1 MQLSFGQVKERSAAI
16 AAAMSDA
23 RSARNLASRER
34 ARDLRDEREADH
46 FRRRRKRKE
55 AEELLERMRQRVR
68 VRMLTEER
76 PKVGASTARKLFHR
90 TLDLVLGTTGH
101 TDARGPDGLHS
112 IHYSITARGFASTAG
127 RRWRKG
133 EAERAAL
140 YIVRN
145 EGLEGGESGWWSNVA
160 VDRNELAA
168 FYRTSEAIERHD
180 RRNANVY
187 CTEIIALPHELSA
200 RQRRKAVRRI
210 CRFFDKRGLAY
221 TAAIHLPDLAGDQR
235 NYHVHIIY
243 SLRPCERHG
252 PYDWSF
258 AVGKEADINTPAGIK
273 ARRIAVVRAI
283 NKTLVAARID
293 KRYTHLSNKARR
305 MGEAQPKIGQ
315 QTTWTARRLAAIEK
329 RAEELQRL
337 AAMVRG
343 LSTILIETGIT
354 LQRKRAIARERLDG
368 FGGKID
374 TLVSNRGM
382 AEINAAVRATID
394 RKAIFVGT
402 AVATR
407 EALIGAAGRRIARAT
422 SLDKMSVDV
431 DDVIITAG
439 KSLRSRRTATDE
451 HLDALNDRVRRAFDE
466 SSGQRVRLTLL
477 GRTAKARAG
486 HARLVGQSAAIA
498 EALAAF
504 EASLS
509 DIRNTAASSMLAM
522 RDMIDKRTRV
532 GYVRLANL
540 HRTGERLAAAGPLN
554 AMAVDLSGITSN
566 ITRRLANT
574 KQQTDLRLSG
584 VGPIVFA
591 PAHTRRLALLG
602 EVARQRLRD
611 QQLSDA
617 RDIVQSRGDGIP
629 TLPAPSGEAQR
640 GSDRRN
646 AVAAAAWQLRRASFP
661 PQVRTSSGFGVAPG
675 FAHVYRGADLFEAE
689 DVIQR
694 VHAAKR
700 AQMLTAVRRKVE
712 AAERSPFIERDGA
725 LRLPTSIFDPALR
738 QAADLAAKDR
748 DLIDLINQL
757 VLVWRKRDAEI
768 QKTRTETRIRKERE
782 ATDRRDRMRPG
793 VQKIYHAIQARTR
806 DGRYSRAVMTAITD
820 DVTTV
825 AKAIGLGKLA
835 MRIVG
840 GSRHFYCATE
850 DLRSAIVSLT
860 QQPVGREILF
870 ALGALSLDEA
880 FEPSELSCHVVLHP
894 KGKPQSSAE
903 TGVSADIFDAF
914 VKSRNAPER

>member
-1 MQLSFGQVKERSAAI
+1 MQLNYGQVKERSVTI

-34 ARDLRDEREADH
+34 ARDLRDEREANH
-46 FRRRRKRKE
+46 FRRRRKQKE
-55 AEELLERMRQRVR
+55 AEELLERMRQQVR
-68 VRMLTEER
+68 VRMPTEER

-90 TLDLVLGTTGH
+90 TVEWALGTIGL
-101 TDARGPDGLHS
+101 TDARGPDGLCALHFS
-112 IHYSITARGFASTAG
+112 FLARGFASTTG
-127 RRWRKG
+127 RRWRTG

-145 EGLEGGESGWWSNVA
+145 DGLEGGESGWWSNIA
-160 VDRNELAA
+160 VNRNELAA

-235 NYHVHIIY
+235 NYHVHILY
-243 SLRPCERHG
+243 SLRPAMHHG
-252 PYDWSF
+252 AYDWSF
-258 AVGKEADINTPAGIK
+258 ALGKESDINTPRGIK

-293 KRYTHLSNKARR
+293 KRYTHLSNKARQ
-305 MGEAQPKIGQ
+305 MAEAQPKIGQ
-315 QTTWTARRLAAIEK
+315 QATWTARRLAALEK

-337 AAMVRG
+337 AAIVRG
-343 LSTILIETGIT
+343 LRTILIETAIT
-354 LQRKRAIARERLDG
+354 LQRQRTIVRERLHD
-368 FGGKID
+368 FRRKID
-374 TLVSNRGM
+374 TLDSNRGM
-382 AEINAAVRATID
+382 YEVDAAVRATID
-394 RKAIFVGT
+394 RKAILAHTVVSARQARIT
-402 AVATR
+402 
-407 EALIGAAGRRIARAT
+407 EAGRRISRAI
-422 SLDKMSVDV
+422 SLDKFSGDV
-431 DDVIITAG
+431 DDTIVAAG
-439 KSLRSRRTATDE
+439 RSLQSRRAATDE
-451 HLDALNDRVRRAFDE
+451 HLDMLGGRVRRAFDE

-477 GRTAKARAG
+477 GRIAKGRAR

-509 DIRNTAASSMLAM
+509 DIRHTAVSSMLAM
-522 RDMIDKRTRV
+522 RDMIDKRTRA

-540 HRTGERLAAAGPLN
+540 HRTGERLAAAGRLN
-554 AMAVDLSGITSN
+554 AMAVDLNGINSN
-566 ITRRLANT
+566 ITRRLADI

-584 VGPIVFA
+584 VGPIPLA
-591 PAHTRRLALLG
+591 PAQTRRLALLG
-602 EVARQRLRD
+602 EVAHQRHRG

-617 RDIVQSRGDGIP
+617 REIVQSRGDTVP
-629 TLPAPSGEAQR
+629 TLPAASGEAQR

-646 AVAAAAWQLRRASFP
+646 AIAAAAWQLRRASFP
-661 PQVRTSSGFGVAPG
+661 PQVRTSSGFGVAPS
-675 FAHVYRGADLFEAE
+675 FVHVYRAADLFEAE

-694 VHAAKR
+694 IHAAKR
-700 AQMLTAVRRKVE
+700 AKMLAAVRRNVE
-712 AAERSPFIERDGA
+712 GAERSPFIESEGA
-725 LRLPTSIFDPALR
+725 SRLPTSIFDPALR
-738 QAADLAAKDR
+738 QAADFAAKDR
-748 DLIDLINQL
+748 DLIDLIDQL
-757 VLVWRKRDAEI
+757 VLVWRKREAEI
-768 QKTRTETRIRKERE
+768 QKARTEAQIRKERE

-793 VQKIYHAIQARTR
+793 VQKIYRAIQARNH
-806 DGRYSRAVMTAITD
+806 DGRYPRAVMITITD

-825 AKAIGLGKLA
+825 AKAIGHGKLA
-835 MRIVG
+835 MRIVE

-850 DLRSAIVSLT
+850 GLRNVVTSLT
-860 QQPVGREILF
+860 KQPVGREILF

-880 FEPSELSCHVVLHP
+880 FEPSELSRHVVLNP

-914 VKSRNAPER
+914 VKSRNTRGR